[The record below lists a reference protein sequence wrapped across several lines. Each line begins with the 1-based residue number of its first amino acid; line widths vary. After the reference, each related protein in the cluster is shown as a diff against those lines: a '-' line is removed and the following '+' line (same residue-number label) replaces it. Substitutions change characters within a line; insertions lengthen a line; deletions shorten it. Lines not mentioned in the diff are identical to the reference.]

1 MRIGVLGTG
10 VVGQTLGTAWLAG
23 GHEVMLGSRT
33 PDNEAA
39 AAWATGG
46 GDTATSGTFLDAATH
61 GEVVVNCTPGE
72 VTLSVL
78 TDIGADVLSG
88 KVLIDVANALDFSEG
103 FPPTL
108 SIVNVDSLGEGVQR
122 ALPETRVVKA
132 LHTVTAGVMV
142 DPARLDGRHDLF
154 IAGDDEQAK
163 RFVRSMLAE
172 FGWSD
177 NDIHDL
183 GGIAAAR
190 GTEMYL
196 ALWLRLMTALGSA
209 EFNIH
214 VVRPIGP
221 SE

>member
-10 VVGQTLGTAWLAG
+10 VVGQTLASAWIAG

-33 PDNEAA
+33 TDNEAA
-39 AAWATGG
+39 TAWATGG
-46 GDTATSGTFLDAATH
+46 GETATNGTFVDAATH

-72 VTLSVL
+72 VTLSIL
-78 TDIGADVLSG
+78 ADIGADVLSG

-108 SIVNVDSLGEGVQR
+108 SIVNIDSLGERVQR
-122 ALPETRVVKA
+122 ALPTTRVVKA
-132 LHTVTAGVMV
+132 LNTMTAAVMA

-177 NDIHDL
+177 DDIHDL
-183 GGIAAAR
+183 GGIEAAR

-196 ALWLRLMTALGSA
+196 PLWLRLMTTLGSA

-214 VVRPIGP
+214 VVQSTGP